1 MLNAADRH
9 QQSIYSEGYCCL
21 LVIIIRRLQFA
32 QKFSEGM
39 RYVVEFL

>member
-1 MLNAADRH
+1 MFNAAECH
-9 QQSIYSEGYCCL
+9 QEGIDGEGYCCL
-21 LVIIIRRLQFA
+21 LVGIIRRLQLA

>member
-1 MLNAADRH
+1 MLPTAMSKE
-9 QQSIYSEGYCCL
+9 SIRV
-21 LVIIIRRLQFA
+21 LVVIIRRLQLA